1 MGLPGRCPDLRP
13 VSGRTNTSGA
23 GCKPN
28 VFSLAWQ
35 SDGPAEAKGVFAQ
48 PKNIGKIYL
57 MAPNYQAGKETLT
70 GFKRFYK
77 GKVVYEVYTPLNQT
91 DYSAEIAQL
100 QASGVD
106 AAA

>member
-1 MGLPGRCPDLRP
+1 
-13 VSGRTNTSGA
+13 
-23 GCKPN
+23 
-28 VFSLAWQ
+28 
-35 SDGPAEAKGVFAQ
+35 
-48 PKNIGKIYL
+48 